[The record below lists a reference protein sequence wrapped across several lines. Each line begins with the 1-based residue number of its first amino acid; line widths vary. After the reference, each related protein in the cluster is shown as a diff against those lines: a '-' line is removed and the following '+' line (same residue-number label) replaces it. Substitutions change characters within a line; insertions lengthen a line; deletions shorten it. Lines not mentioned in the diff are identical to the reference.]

1 MFREEQGT
9 ERVDLEGGQRLGVV
23 DLGWGLLGMKDAGD
37 AESETEVTG
46 WKTRFAMRGRIRDGT
61 FI

>member
-37 AESETEVTG
+37 AESETEVAG
-46 WKTRFAMRGRIRDGT
+46 WETRFAMRGRI
-61 FI
+61 